1 MRAGEPIIGDLQ
13 RYDSPTLSN
22 AIETFDV
29 RPRAKGFM
37 SSEIRCMFPTMPVVA
52 GYAATATFRTAR
64 PVRKEMSQ
72 SIVWKHVAKLPLPRI
87 LVLEDLDNPPGKG
100 AQIGEV
106 QATIY
111 KALGCIAIITNGVVR
126 DLTEVEA
133 SGMQLF
139 AAGSTASH
147 ANAHFTSAGGKVTVG
162 GLTVSPGDLIHA
174 DRNGVLL
181 IPVEIAPR
189 LAQAADR
196 IIAREQRVI
205 RWIRSYDFDVS
216 RLEEM
221 RVPSTNP
228 IGQASDALGGSD
240 G

>member
-1 MRAGEPIIGDLQ
+1 MSNRMHSEHRIIEDLQ

-37 SSEIRCMFPTMPVVA
+37 SFEIKCMFPTMPVVV

-64 PVRKEMSQ
+64 PVRNEMSQ
-72 SIVWKHVAKLPLPRI
+72 AVVWKHVAKLPLPRI
-87 LVLEDLDNPPGKG
+87 LVLEDLDKPPGVG

-111 KALGCIAIITNGVVR
+111 KALGCTAIITNGVVR
-126 DLTEVEA
+126 DLAEVEA
-133 SGMQLF
+133 SCMQLF
-139 AAGSTASH
+139 ACGSTASH
-147 ANAHFTSAGGKVTVG
+147 ANAQFTSAGGKVTIG
-162 GLTVSPGDLIHA
+162 GLTVNPGDLIHA

-181 IPVEIAPR
+181 IPIEIAPR
-189 LAQAADR
+189 LADAADR

-205 RWIRSYDFDVS
+205 GWIRSPDFDLS

-221 RVPSTNP
+221 RSA
-228 IGQASDALGGSD
+228 QH
-240 G
+240 